1 MAKILLV
8 GGAGYIGSHMTLQL
22 LNVGHEIVVLD
33 KQDTTHLTA
42 IAAAHRVQGD
52 LGDAALLD
60 YLFTEHAFDA
70 VMHFAAY
77 IEVGESVQKPGKYYH
92 NNVANTLV
100 LLDAMVKHNV
110 KTFIFSSTAATFG
123 EPQYT
128 PIDEQH
134 PQIPVNPYGRSKL
147 MVEHILKDYDHAY
160 GLKSVCLRYFNAAGA
175 EPQARL
181 GECHDPETH
190 LIPLILQAAAGTRP
204 DIKVFGRDYDTPDG
218 TCVRDYIHVEDL
230 CTAHALALGKLLK
243 GGDSAQYNL
252 GNSQGFSVQ
261 QVIDVVREVTGV
273 DFTVVDAERRAGDP
287 AVLVADSTAAQRDLA
302 WSPKYPSLQDIVNHA
317 WNFMK
322 VQSQ

>member
-1 MAKILLV
+1 
-8 GGAGYIGSHMTLQL
+8 MTLQL
-22 LNVGHEIVVLD
+22 LNARHDVVVLD
-33 KQDTTHLTA
+33 KQDAAHLTA
-42 IAAAHRVQGD
+42 IAAAQCVQGD
-52 LGDAALLD
+52 LGDAVLLD
-60 YLFTEHAFDA
+60 DLLTEHTFDA

-110 KTFIFSSTAATFG
+110 KNFIFSSTAATFG
-123 EPQYT
+123 EPKYT

-134 PQIPVNPYGRSKL
+134 PQVPVNPYGRSKL

-230 CTAHALALGKLLK
+230 CTAHALALGKLLS
-243 GGDSAQYNL
+243 GDDSAQYNL
-252 GNSQGFSVQ
+252 GNGQGFSVQ

-302 WSPKYPSLQDIVNHA
+302 WSPKYPSLQDIVSHA
-317 WNFMK
+317 WAFM
-322 VQSQ
+322 QTQ

>member
-22 LNVGHEIVVLD
+22 LNARHDVVVLD
-33 KQDTTHLTA
+33 KQDAAHLTA
-42 IAAAHRVQGD
+42 IAAAQCVQGD
-52 LGDAALLD
+52 LGDAVLLD
-60 YLFTEHAFDA
+60 DLLTEHTFDA

-110 KTFIFSSTAATFG
+110 KNFIFSSTAATFG

-134 PQIPVNPYGRSKL
+134 PQVPVNPYGRSKL

-230 CTAHALALGKLLK
+230 CTAHALALGKLLS
-243 GGDSAQYNL
+243 GDDSAQYNL
-252 GNSQGFSVQ
+252 GNGQGFSVQ

-302 WSPKYPSLQDIVNHA
+302 WSPKYPSLQDIVSHA
-317 WNFMK
+317 WAFM
-322 VQSQ
+322 QTQ

>member
-1 MAKILLV
+1 
-8 GGAGYIGSHMTLQL
+8 MTLQL
-22 LNVGHEIVVLD
+22 LNARHDVVVLD
-33 KQDTTHLTA
+33 KQDAAHLTA
-42 IAAAHRVQGD
+42 IAAAQCVQGD
-52 LGDAALLD
+52 LGDAVLLD
-60 YLFTEHAFDA
+60 DLFTEHTFDA

-110 KTFIFSSTAATFG
+110 KNFIFSSTAATFG
-123 EPQYT
+123 EPKYT

-134 PQIPVNPYGRSKL
+134 PQVPVNPYGRSKL

-230 CTAHALALGKLLK
+230 CTAHALALGKLLS
-243 GGDSAQYNL
+243 GDDSAQYNL
-252 GNSQGFSVQ
+252 GNGQGFSVQ

-302 WSPKYPSLQDIVNHA
+302 WSPKYPSLQDIVSHA
-317 WNFMK
+317 WAFM
-322 VQSQ
+322 QTQ